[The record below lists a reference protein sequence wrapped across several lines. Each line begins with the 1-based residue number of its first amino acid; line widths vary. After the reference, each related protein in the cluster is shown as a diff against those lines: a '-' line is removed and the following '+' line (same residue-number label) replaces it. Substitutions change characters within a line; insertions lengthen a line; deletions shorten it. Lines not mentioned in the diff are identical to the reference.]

1 MGKMLHDEK
10 FKYVDYHHTNLQ
22 QTFARIRAQ
31 RRAAEKEQER
41 KDAAAVAGLHVLY
54 PNLPRVVK

>member
-1 MGKMLHDEK
+1 MSRFKDDER
-10 FKYVDYHHTNLQ
+10 FKHVDYHHTNLQ

-54 PNLPRVVK
+54 PNLPRAVK